1 MCVPYE
7 FYAFSIFLKNSIV
20 ILILVSLNVNIALGS
35 MNILTIIILLTL
47 EYRIIFN
54 FFTVL

>member
-1 MCVPYE
+1 MNSML
-7 FYAFSIFLKNSIV
+7 FLFFLKNSIV